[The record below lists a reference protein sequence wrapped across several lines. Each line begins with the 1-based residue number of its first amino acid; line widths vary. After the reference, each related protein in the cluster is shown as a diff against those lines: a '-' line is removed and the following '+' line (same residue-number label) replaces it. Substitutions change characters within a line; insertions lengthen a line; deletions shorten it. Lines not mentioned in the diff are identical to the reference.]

1 MILCYL
7 FFLSGQICSSTT
19 VTDVFTTSVIKT
31 TSTTVTI
38 MTTVTSL
45 TISPSSNINTI
56 KTLCPTGS
64 MTIVTTVTISPSSN
78 INTIKT
84 LCPAGSSDTFTNG
97 SSWVGGILV
106 GVVIGVLVMVMV
118 WVIVTIVRKK
128 RRKMVDN
135 IITYNNRYVQNYVL
149 YVCNLQEQVICTKNA
164 YFMLIIRHSNYF
176 ATYVAISL
184 KI

>member
-45 TISPSSNINTI
+45 IIPPSSNINT
-56 KTLCPTGS
+56 KTHCPTGS
-64 MTIVTTVTISPSSN
+64 MTIVTFNTVSPSST

-84 LCPAGSSDTFTNG
+84 HCPNGSGDTFTNG

-118 WVIVTIVRKK
+118 WAIVTIVRKK

-149 YVCNLQEQVICTKNA
+149 YVCNLQGQVICTKNA
-164 YFMLIIRHSNYF
+164 YFMLIIRHNIYF